1 MTSTQDKMTI
11 SNFNLKNEN
20 KHNNQNNDDSDNE
33 ESNYIIDEGKKI
45 YPVYNKSNFLISND
59 EIKDI
64 LKKGGIECEI
74 YDLKLWQTA
83 FVHKSMCIS
92 SDFNKNKK
100 YFGNIDGISNEEK
113 LNYLELQ
120 EQSNEVLEWLGDG
133 FIQSIIALYLY
144 ERYPNNNEGFLTRIR
159 SRLVKT
165 ETLSKLALAL
175 NFDKYMIISK
185 HVEIICNGRKNS
197 KLLEDCFEAFLGA
210 MVYDFQKNKKLGNAY
225 EIITKFLIEVIEKY
239 IDITEL
245 ILRDDNFKD
254 QLMRYFQKEF
264 NGEYPKYEE
273 ISVEN
278 NVSSSG
284 VSNRKFHTCV
294 KDIYGNIIGEG
305 IAKAKRESQQ
315 KAAENALKHYGII

>member
-1 MTSTQDKMTI
+1 MEK
-11 SNFNLKNEN
+11 SNMCIEKE
-20 KHNNQNNDDSDNE
+20 NE
-33 ESNYIIDEGKKI
+33 ETNYILEDGKKI
-45 YPVYNKSNFLISND
+45 YPVYNESNILICEN
-59 EIKDI
+59 EIQNI
-64 LKKGGIECEI
+64 LKKGNVKENIFNI
-74 YDLKLWQTA
+74 KIWQQS
-83 FVHKSMCIS
+83 FIHKSMFKG
-92 SDFNKNKK
+92 SDFIKNRK
-100 YFGNIDGISNEEK
+100 YFGNIDGIINNNKVLK
-113 LNYLELQ
+113 LQDN
-120 EQSNEVLEWLGDG
+120 SNEVLEWLGDG

-144 ERYPNNNEGFLTRIR
+144 KRYPNSNEGFLTRIR

-165 ETLSKLALAL
+165 ETLSKLAIAL

-185 HVEIICNGRKNS
+185 HVEIICNGRRNS

-210 MVYDFQKNKKLGNAY
+210 MVYDFENNKNLGNAY
-225 EIITKFLIEVIEKY
+225 EIVTNFLITVIEKY
-239 IDITEL
+239 IDITDL
-245 ILRDDNFKD
+245 ILKDDNFKD

-278 NVSSSG
+278 NISSTG

-294 KDIYGNIIGEG
+294 KDINGNIIGEG

>member
-1 MTSTQDKMTI
+1 MESI
-11 SNFNLKNEN
+11 EKNNINET
-20 KHNNQNNDDSDNE
+20 DNE
-33 ESNYIIDEGKKI
+33 TDYILEDGKKI
-45 YPVYNKSNFLISND
+45 YPVYNECNFLISID

-64 LKKGGIECEI
+64 LKKGDINEPI
-74 YDLKLWQTA
+74 YDLELWQKA
-83 FVHKSMCIS
+83 FIHKSMFNG
-92 SDFNKNKK
+92 SDFQKNKK
-100 YFGNIDGISNEEK
+100 YFGNIDYEIDNDNVLG
-113 LNYLELQ
+113 LQ
-120 EQSNEVLEWLGDG
+120 EESNEVLEWLGDG
-133 FIQSIIALYLY
+133 FIQSIIALYLF
-144 ERYPNNNEGFLTRIR
+144 ERYPRNNEGFLTRIR

-197 KLLEDCFEAFLGA
+197 KLLEDCFEAFLGS
-210 MVYDFQKNKKLGNAY
+210 MLYDYKKNKSLGEAY
-225 EIITKFLIEVIEKY
+225 IIVNKFLITVIEKY

-245 ILRDDNFKD
+245 ILKDDNYKD

-278 NVSSSG
+278 NVSSTG

-294 KDIYGNIIGEG
+294 KDIDGNIIGEG

-315 KAAENALKHYGII
+315 KAAENALKHYGMI

>member
-1 MTSTQDKMTI
+1 MSDLI
-11 SNFNLKNEN
+11 ENNEI
-20 KHNNQNNDDSDNE
+20 DN
-33 ESNYIIDEGKKI
+33 NYIVEDGKKI
-45 YPVYNKSNFLISND
+45 YPVYNELNFLISKD
-59 EIKDI
+59 EIHDI
-64 LKKGGIECEI
+64 LKKGNINENI
-74 YDLKLWQTA
+74 YNINIWQQA
-83 FVHKSMCIS
+83 FIHKSMYKG

-100 YFGNIDGISNEEK
+100 YFGNINGVVINDDSKILK
-113 LNYLELQ
+113 LQ
-120 EQSNEVLEWLGDG
+120 ENSNEVLEWLGDG

-144 ERYPNNNEGFLTRIR
+144 KRYPNSNEGFLTRIR

-210 MVYDFQKNKKLGNAY
+210 MVQDFEQNKKLGNAY
-225 EIITKFLIEVIEKY
+225 EIVSNFLINIIEKF
-239 IDITEL
+239 IDITDL
-245 ILRDDNFKD
+245 ILKDDNFKD

-278 NVSSSG
+278 NVTSSG

-294 KDIYGNIIGEG
+294 KDIYGNVVGEG

>member
-1 MTSTQDKMTI
+1 MSELI
-11 SNFNLKNEN
+11 ENNEI
-20 KHNNQNNDDSDNE
+20 DN
-33 ESNYIIDEGKKI
+33 NYIIEDGKKI
-45 YPVYNKSNFLISND
+45 YPVYNESNFLISKD
-59 EIKDI
+59 EIHNI
-64 LKKGGIECEI
+64 LKKGNVNENIFDI
-74 YDLKLWQTA
+74 NIWQQS
-83 FVHKSMCIS
+83 FIHKSMFKG
-92 SDFNKNKK
+92 SDFSKNKK
-100 YFGNIDGISNEEK
+100 YFGNIDGIVINDDSKILK
-113 LNYLELQ
+113 LQDN
-120 EQSNEVLEWLGDG
+120 SNEVLEWLGDG

-144 ERYPNNNEGFLTRIR
+144 KRYPNSNEGFLTRIR

-210 MVYDFQKNKKLGNAY
+210 MVQDFEQNRKLGNAY
-225 EIITKFLIEVIEKY
+225 EIVTNFLINIIEKF
-239 IDITEL
+239 IDITDL
-245 ILRDDNFKD
+245 ILKDDNFKD

-278 NVSSSG
+278 NVTSSG

-294 KDIYGNIIGEG
+294 KDIYGNIVGEG

>member
-1 MTSTQDKMTI
+1 MSDLI
-11 SNFNLKNEN
+11 ENNEI
-20 KHNNQNNDDSDNE
+20 DN
-33 ESNYIIDEGKKI
+33 NYIVEDGKKI
-45 YPVYNKSNFLISND
+45 YPVYNESNFLISKD
-59 EIKDI
+59 EIHNI
-64 LKKGGIECEI
+64 LKSGNINENI
-74 YDLKLWQTA
+74 YDINIWQQA
-83 FVHKSMCIS
+83 FIHKSMFKG

-100 YFGNIDGISNEEK
+100 YFGDINGLIINDGSKILK
-113 LNYLELQ
+113 LQ
-120 EQSNEVLEWLGDG
+120 ENSNEVLEWLGDG

-144 ERYPNNNEGFLTRIR
+144 KRYPNSNEGFLTRIR

-210 MVYDFQKNKKLGNAY
+210 MVNDFEQNKKLGNAY
-225 EIITKFLIEVIEKY
+225 EIVSNFLINVIEKF
-239 IDITEL
+239 IDITDL
-245 ILRDDNFKD
+245 ILKDDNFKD

-278 NVSSSG
+278 NVTSSG

-294 KDIYGNIIGEG
+294 KDIYGNVVGEG

>member
-1 MTSTQDKMTI
+1 MFKR
-11 SNFNLKNEN
+11 F
-20 KHNNQNNDDSDNE
+20 
-33 ESNYIIDEGKKI
+33 
-45 YPVYNKSNFLISND
+45 PKS
-59 EIKDI
+59 
-64 LKKGGIECEI
+64 
-74 YDLKLWQTA
+74 
-83 FVHKSMCIS
+83 
-92 SDFNKNKK
+92 
-100 YFGNIDGISNEEK
+100 
-113 LNYLELQ
+113 
-120 EQSNEVLEWLGDG
+120 
-133 FIQSIIALYLY
+133 
-144 ERYPNNNEGFLTRIR
+144 NEGFLTRIR

-185 HVEIICNGRKNS
+185 HVEIIGNGRKNS

-210 MVYDFQKNKKLGNAY
+210 MMHDFEQNKKLGNAY
-225 EIITKFLIEVIEKY
+225 EIVSNFLINVIEKF
-239 IDITEL
+239 IDITDL
-245 ILRDDNFKD
+245 ILKDDNFKD

-278 NVSSSG
+278 NVTSSG

-294 KDIYGNIIGEG
+294 KDIYGNVVGEG